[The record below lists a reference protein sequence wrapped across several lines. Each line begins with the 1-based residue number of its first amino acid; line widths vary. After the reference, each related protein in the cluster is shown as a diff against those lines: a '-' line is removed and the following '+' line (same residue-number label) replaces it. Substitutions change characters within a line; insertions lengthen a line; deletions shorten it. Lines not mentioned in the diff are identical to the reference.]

1 MTSFIHQVKG
11 SLKKD
16 ITMYKRILLATDGSS
31 LSHKAEESA
40 IAMAAAFHSE
50 LLAVKVIPHYIQTYF
65 EGSFA
70 VTDVDSKKIEEQWAQ
85 TAQAALD
92 KVQAQAA
99 AKGVTASTLVIKA
112 DDIAQG
118 LVDQAAD
125 FKADLIVMASHGR
138 KGIKRLLL
146 GSETLAV
153 LTHVKIPVLV
163 LR

>member
-1 MTSFIHQVKG
+1 M
-11 SLKKD
+11 KD

-31 LSHKAEESA
+31 LSHKAEHSA
-40 IAMAAAFHSE
+40 IAMAAAFHAE
-50 LLAVKVIPHYIQTYF
+50 LLVVKVVPHYIQAYF

-70 VTDVDSKKIEEQWAQ
+70 VTDVDTKKIEEQWVQ
-85 TAQAALD
+85 TAQKGLD
-92 KVQAQAA
+92 KVQTQAA
-99 AKGVTASTLVIKA
+99 ALGVNASTLVIKS

-118 LVDQAAD
+118 LIDQAEQ
-125 FKADLIVMASHGR
+125 FKAELIVMASHGR

-146 GSETLAV
+146 GSETTAV